1 MSSSLKRFQK
11 KDFFMQL
18 YFKYSMVV
26 FLLAGCKHAFSTIIR
41 LFSGDAFVINQT
53 GAKKINK
60 ENKVL
65 NTTIFKNIAFI
76 HF

>member
-1 MSSSLKRFQK
+1 
-11 KDFFMQL
+11 
-18 YFKYSMVV
+18 MVV